1 MLKKESSGKKSSPLS
16 YCFLVDANIS
26 RFVIPLLQERT
37 PFVFV
42 HICEYSDT
50 SLSDEEIIAIAK
62 RKHWII
68 ITHDLDYGE
77 IYYLRERGA
86 IGVIMLRLEDQRS
99 PRVVTRL
106 GDFFKS
112 EDAQKHDLHRSLV
125 IISDDR
131 IRILS

>member
-1 MLKKESSGKKSSPLS
+1 MPKKGSSVKKSSPPS

-26 RFVIPLLQERT
+26 RSVIPLLQEST
-37 PFVFV
+37 PFAFV

-50 SLSDEEIIAIAK
+50 SLADEEIVAIAK

-99 PRVVTRL
+99 PRVVMRL
-106 GDFFKS
+106 RDFFMS
-112 EDAQKHDLHRSLV
+112 EDALKHDLHRSLV